1 MELAV
6 IGSAKTLS
14 VSDAVFG
21 REFSEDLVHQV
32 VVAFR
37 NAGRA
42 GTKAQLTRS
51 EVSGTTKKFKKQKG
65 GGARHGDY
73 RAPIFV
79 GGGVSFAAKPRSFAQ
94 KVNRKMYRAA
104 VCAIISEL
112 NRQGRLK
119 IVDAFDVTEPKTKA
133 LVAKLAEMGVS
144 RPLIVSEEPSEALY
158 LAARNVPYVQVLDA
172 QTIDPV
178 TNAQLTFT
186 DSYTTTNYYSGLPLP
201 STNYMN
207 RVFDNA
213 DFDMPFSLRPQF
225 FLSLDG
231 TTNLG
236 YPPIPLDLSPGE
248 HKVLD
253 FSGTAGTAAWP
264 LCSPGRRLPTSHPI
278 AATARTPL
286 MTAARTAG
294 TAFVP
299 GCRRAGKI
307 GA

>member
-112 NRQGRLK
+112 NRQDRLK
-119 IVDAFDVTEPKTKA
+119 VVDSFDIEAPKTKD
-133 LVAKLAEMGVS
+133 LVAKLSAMGVA
-144 RPLIVSEEPSEALY
+144 RPLIVTENGTDALF
-158 LAARNVPYVQVLDA
+158 LAARNIPYVEVRDVQGL
-172 QTIDPV
+172 DPV
-178 TNAQLTFT
+178 ALVGAEN
-186 DSYTTTNYYSGLPLP
+186 
-201 STNYMN
+201 
-207 RVFDNA
+207 V
-213 DFDMPFSLRPQF
+213 
-225 FLSLDG
+225 
-231 TTNLG
+231 
-236 YPPIPLDLSPGE
+236 I
-248 HKVLD
+248 
-253 FSGTAGTAAWP
+253 
-264 LCSPGRRLPTSHPI
+264 
-278 AATARTPL
+278 
-286 MTAARTAG
+286 MTAEAVKKVEEWLA
-294 TAFVP
+294 
-299 GCRRAGKI
+299 
-307 GA
+307 

>member
-6 IGSAKTLS
+6 IGSAKPLS

-79 GGGVSFAAKPRSFAQ
+79 GGGVTFAAKPRNFAQ

-119 IVDAFDVTEPKTKA
+119 VVDAFDVAEAKTKA
-133 LVAKLAEMGVS
+133 LVAKLNEMGIA
-144 RPLIVSEEPSEALY
+144 RPLIVTEDGSEALF
-158 LAARNVPYVQVLDA
+158 LAARNLPYVQVRDVQGL
-172 QTIDPV
+172 DPV
-178 TNAQLTFT
+178 ALVGAE
-186 DSYTTTNYYSGLPLP
+186 Y
-201 STNYMN
+201 
-207 RVFDNA
+207 V
-213 DFDMPFSLRPQF
+213 
-225 FLSLDG
+225 
-231 TTNLG
+231 
-236 YPPIPLDLSPGE
+236 I
-248 HKVLD
+248 
-253 FSGTAGTAAWP
+253 
-264 LCSPGRRLPTSHPI
+264 
-278 AATARTPL
+278 
-286 MTAARTAG
+286 MTAEAVKKVEEWLA
-294 TAFVP
+294 
-299 GCRRAGKI
+299 
-307 GA
+307 